1 MKHIKTCAA
10 AAAIACAAAAA
21 AAPYHVTAPMP
32 EDADG
37 AMVYIVNFDTGAPI
51 DSVLVADGVA
61 EFRGELDEPVLA
73 RMLLDGERY
82 CTFILDDG
90 GIAISKDRKA
100 VGSMLNDRLN
110 EIGKT
115 TAALAAEFRSA
126 PGDDARQAV
135 LDRYNAFATEALDEN
150 ADNPL
155 GYYIFL
161 DQAGSLSREEFA
173 AALAKYP
180 MMAGYERVKRYQ
192 QSFDRQ
198 EATSEGKRF
207 TDFEIEHDGVK
218 HRLSDVVGKGDYV
231 LVDYWA
237 SWCGPCI
244 RQTAV
249 IKELYNELKDKGLK
263 VLGVAVWDEPEATK
277 AAIAKHD
284 LPWECW
290 LNGGNVPTDLYGI
303 MGIPCIILYGPD
315 GTILSRDKQGDELK
329 AAVRAAMGANE

>member
-10 AAAIACAAAAA
+10 AAARACAAAAA

-82 CTFILDDG
+82 CTFILEDG

-180 MMAGYERVKRYQ
+180 
-192 QSFDRQ
+192 
-198 EATSEGKRF
+198 
-207 TDFEIEHDGVK
+207 
-218 HRLSDVVGKGDYV
+218 
-231 LVDYWA
+231 
-237 SWCGPCI
+237 
-244 RQTAV
+244 
-249 IKELYNELKDKGLK
+249 
-263 VLGVAVWDEPEATK
+263 
-277 AAIAKHD
+277 
-284 LPWECW
+284 
-290 LNGGNVPTDLYGI
+290 
-303 MGIPCIILYGPD
+303 
-315 GTILSRDKQGDELK
+315 
-329 AAVRAAMGANE
+329 